1 VCIGCPINGT
11 KEAEVAFTVA
21 EYIVRDLTSKAAKA
35 HVIKNHLGL
44 DNIKKYMKDSD
55 GKGGK

>member
-1 VCIGCPINGT
+1 M
-11 KEAEVAFTVA
+11 AFTVA

>member
-1 VCIGCPINGT
+1 MCIGCPINGT
-11 KEAEVAFTVA
+11 KEGEVAFTVA

-35 HVIKNHLGL
+35 HVIKIHLGL